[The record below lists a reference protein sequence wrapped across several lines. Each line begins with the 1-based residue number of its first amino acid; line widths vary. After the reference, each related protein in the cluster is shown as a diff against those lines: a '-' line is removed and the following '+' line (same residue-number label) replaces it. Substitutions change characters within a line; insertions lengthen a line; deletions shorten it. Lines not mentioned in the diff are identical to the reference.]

1 MISLFTEI
9 KSIQDYPD
17 NKNPLSH
24 LTECEQLRQWER
36 ELQVGRWQLIVGA
49 VWGRALSGACSS
61 SWGWKDV
68 MGSPCLR
75 GPYSLDCKTMVC
87 TLKDKQSHL
96 SQAQDTQ

>member
-68 MGSPCLR
+68 MVQ
-75 GPYSLDCKTMVC
+75 SLPSW
-87 TLKDKQSHL
+87 TLQSRL
-96 SQAQDTQ
+96 QDHGLYFKG